1 MRKSWTIF
9 LAVLLVISVGF
20 NAFFYFT
27 LDKAQERMS
36 YDEEQY
42 SQLVD
47 ERNEAV
53 SRHNELVE
61 KYNQLMKD
69 YNEVTGELV
78 SQYQQLAAEN
88 EQYKQLLL
96 QIQRE
101 AEQAQSYEGLMDLLR
116 LILGW

>member
-1 MRKSWTIF
+1 MRKWTLF
-9 LAVLLVISVGF
+9 LAVLLVISVGL
-20 NAFFYFT
+20 NAFCYASLGKLRET
-27 LDKAQERMS
+27 TD

-69 YNEVTGELV
+69 YNKVTGELV
-78 SQYQQLAAEN
+78 SQNQQLAAEN
-88 EQYKQLLL
+88 EQYKQVLL

-101 AEQAQSYEGLMDLLR
+101 AEQAQSYEGLMNLLR

>member
-1 MRKSWTIF
+1 MG
-9 LAVLLVISVGF
+9 L
-20 NAFFYFT
+20 NAFSYASLGKLRET
-27 LDKAQERMS
+27 TA

-61 KYNQLMKD
+61 QN
-69 YNEVTGELV
+69 NELV
-78 SQYQQLAAEN
+78 VKLKELADANRQYQVIVAQY
-88 EQYKQLLL
+88 EQAFA
-96 QIQRE
+96 QIKRE
-101 AEQAQSYEGLMDLLR
+101 AEQAQSYEGLMNLLR